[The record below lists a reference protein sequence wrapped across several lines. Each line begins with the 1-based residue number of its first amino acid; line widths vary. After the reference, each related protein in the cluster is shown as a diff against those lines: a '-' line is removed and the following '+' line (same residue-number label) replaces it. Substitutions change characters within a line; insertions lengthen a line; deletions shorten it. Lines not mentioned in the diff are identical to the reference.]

1 MQDVEQIHETAQAS
15 DAVET
20 QPIGHTHTLCITVTP
35 NKDCSAADSELYCL
49 QPSDRT
55 FLFDGSH
62 SDASCRLECFLV
74 DADGNPF
81 PAEIL
86 NFCRPKFHGGFFKN
100 KKPIV
105 SGEGSNTL
113 TIDFDFSHGNVA
125 GTLDL
130 EVSNGQFISHI
141 KIINA
146 SPVLEHVNQY
156 ATLTITRRKGGGF
169 SLSPPSGI
177 LFSNTSK
184 HTPSILFCILID
196 PDGQPSQ
203 HAFFTG
209 FKYEPIDD
217 STGRSSLHCDQKANV
232 FAIWFD
238 FHGVASGGDLTV
250 YFSPDGAAASIP
262 VDPQVVN
269 VPTTGGSPGLQ
280 SQPQAKDSCCVAP
293 GTG

>member
-15 DAVET
+15 GTIET

-62 SDASCRLECFLV
+62 SDASCRLECLLV

-81 PAEIL
+81 PAKIL
-86 NFCRPKFHGGFFKN
+86 NFRRPMFHGGFFKN

-105 SGEGSNTL
+105 SGKGSNAL
-113 TIDFDFSHGNVA
+113 TIDFDFSDGNVA

-130 EVSNGQFISHI
+130 EVSDGQMLSGI

-146 SPVLEHVNQY
+146 SPDLERANQY
-156 ATLTITRRKGGGF
+156 ATLTITQTKGGGI
-169 SLSPPSGI
+169 SHSPLSGI
-177 LFSNTSK
+177 RFNNASK
-184 HTPSILFCILID
+184 HTPSILFCILIG
-196 PDGQPSQ
+196 PDGRPSRD
-203 HAFFTG
+203 AFFTSCT
-209 FKYEPIDD
+209 YTPIDD
-217 STGRSSLHCDQKANV
+217 STWNSSLRCEQKTNV

-238 FHGVASGGDLTV
+238 FKGVASGGALTV
-250 YFSPDGAAASIP
+250 YVSPHGSAGSIP

-280 SQPQAKDSCCVAP
+280 SQTQAKDSCCVAP